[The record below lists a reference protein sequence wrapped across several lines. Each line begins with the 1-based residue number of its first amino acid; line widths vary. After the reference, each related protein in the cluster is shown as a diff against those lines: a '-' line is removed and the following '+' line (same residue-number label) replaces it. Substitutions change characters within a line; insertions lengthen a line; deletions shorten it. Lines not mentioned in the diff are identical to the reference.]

1 MTSQAV
7 RNSALL
13 SVAALAS
20 RILGWVRLI
29 VLLAA
34 FGADGR
40 LDPYLAAFKVP
51 DIIYQLIA
59 AGPLS
64 SVLVP
69 VVVRLRGEGDP
80 ERAHRII
87 SAVFL
92 IFGLLALVVALL
104 ALLFASGLANL
115 LAPGVGSAAQEEVA
129 QLLRILAPSSVGLGI
144 VAVAGVWSA
153 ASERFIASSV
163 GPLLYNL
170 SVIVFTLFGASS
182 IGTTAPAVGTVV
194 GAAIFAVIA
203 LLDAR
208 GGGLRIVRPSFGDVV
223 LVRAL
228 RSLAPRIGGLLVI
241 QLVLTGL
248 VAAASTLGAGSITAW
263 SYALSLIQLP
273 LAMVA
278 GSIGTALL
286 PVAARVLQ
294 AEGRVGLARVTRTT
308 LGASLWMLFPV
319 ALIGA
324 LLAADPARLVLG
336 LDAASAVGT
345 LLGAA
350 LSLLLLSLPIQGIT
364 SVATRL
370 CYATGDTT
378 GPVACSLVGAAT
390 MALTVGPLI
399 ALFGF
404 SGLALA
410 VLFGELLESLLLLLR
425 LRVHVG
431 GRLFRDLGQP
441 VGAVLFISLIALAV
455 AGLLATALGAMLTGE
470 TLFQRSLAD
479 VAAASAGLL
488 SYLFLSARFGLAAA
502 SAPLS
507 ALRHLISSLLARIG
521 VRP

>member
-20 RILGWVRLI
+20 RLLGWVRLI

-69 VVVRLRGEGDP
+69 LIVRLRTEGDSA
-80 ERAHRII
+80 RAHRMI

-104 ALLFASGLANL
+104 ALLLASGVAEL
-115 LAPGVGSAAQEEVA
+115 LAPGIDVAAQEEVA
-129 QLLRILAPSSVGLGI
+129 QLSRILAPSSVGLGI
-144 VAVAGVWSA
+144 VAVASVWSA

-170 SVIVFTLFGASS
+170 SVILFTLFGASAL
-182 IGTTAPAVGTVV
+182 GTMAPAVGTVV
-194 GAAIFAVIA
+194 GAALFAVIA

-208 GGGLRIVRPSFGDVV
+208 AGGLRLVRPSFGDP
-223 LVRAL
+223 LLMRAL

-241 QLVLTGL
+241 QVVLTGL
-248 VAAASTLGAGSITAW
+248 IAAASTLGAGSITAW
-263 SYALSLIQLP
+263 SYALSLVQLP

-294 AEGRVGLARVTRTT
+294 TEGRVGLARITHTT
-308 LGASLWMLFPV
+308 LGAALWMLIPV
-319 ALIGA
+319 ALLGA
-324 LLAADPARLVLG
+324 LFAADPARLVLG

-345 LLGAA
+345 LLAAA
-350 LSLLLLSLPIQGIT
+350 LTLLLLSLPIQGIT

-370 CYATGDTT
+370 CYGTGDTT
-378 GPVACSLVGAAT
+378 GPVLCSVAGAAT
-390 MALTVGPLI
+390 MALSVSPLI
-399 ALFGF
+399 SHFGF

-410 VLFGELLESLLLLLR
+410 VLIGELLESLLLLLR
-425 LRVHVG
+425 LRGHLG
-431 GRLFRDLGQP
+431 GRLFRDLVHP
-441 VGAVLFISLIALAV
+441 IGAVLLLALVALAL
-455 AGLLATALGAMLTGE
+455 AAILATALGALLTRE
-470 TLFQRSLAD
+470 TLFLRALGD
-479 VAAASAGLL
+479 IIAASVGLL
-488 SYLFLSARFGLAAA
+488 AYLFFSARLGLAAA
-502 SAPLS
+502 SAPLG
-507 ALRHLISSLLARIG
+507 ALRQVRLAFQARVG
-521 VRP
+521 LRS